1 VLESIISGVIVF
13 SVLVL
18 VHEFGHFAA
27 AKRVGVKVE
36 EFAFGFPP
44 RVFAARRGETEYA
57 INLIPFGG
65 YVRLLG
71 EEDPSALGSLASKTP
86 WQRVQVLTAG
96 AAMNILLGC
105 LLFALTF
112 AIGVPVAEPVTD
124 VTIAAIAAGS
134 PAAAA
139 GLRANDIVLRLDT
152 HPIKTIADLQQFTQ
166 EKAGQE
172 TTLTVKRDGE
182 VLPAIT
188 IVPRVDPPAGQGALG
203 IQIAN
208 YRTVIRTYP
217 IWEAAWMGIQRSLE
231 VVAVTLTAPIDI
243 ARGLIPGDA
252 ARPIGVVGIAQLTGA
267 VSSQI
272 PTQGWVPILNLT
284 GYLSIGIAIAQL
296 LPLPGLDGGRLVF
309 VLLEWVRR
317 GKRVRPE
324 REGMIHLAGLL
335 LLVTLMIIITYYDIV
350 SPVQIPGLTSP

>member
-1 VLESIISGVIVF
+1 VLQAIVSGVIVF

-27 AKRVGVKVE
+27 AKRVGAKVE

-44 RVFAARRGETEYA
+44 RLFAVRRGETEYA

-71 EEDPSALGSLASKTP
+71 EEDPSSAGSLASKTP
-86 WQRVQVLTAG
+86 WQRIQVLTAG
-96 AAMNILLGC
+96 AGMNVLLGIV
-105 LLFALTF
+105 LFAATF
-112 AIGVPVAEPVTD
+112 TIGVPVAETVSEVT
-124 VTIAAIAAGS
+124 VAGVAAAS

-139 GLRANDIVLRLDT
+139 GLRANDIILRLDT
-152 HPIKTIADLQQFTQ
+152 HPIKTIADLQQFTL
-166 EKAGQE
+166 EKVGQE
-172 TTLTVKRDGE
+172 TILTIKRDGE
-182 VLPAIT
+182 VLPPIS
-188 IVPRVDPPAGQGALG
+188 IVPRADPPPGQGALG
-203 IQIAN
+203 IQISN
-208 YRTVIRTYP
+208 YRTVVRSYP
-217 IWEAAWMGIQRSLE
+217 VWEAAWMAVQRSLE
-231 VVAVTLTAPIDI
+231 VVVVTLTAPIAI

-309 VLLEWVRR
+309 VLLEWIRR
-317 GKRVRPE
+317 GKRIRPE

-335 LLVTLMIIITYYDIV
+335 FLVTLMVVITYYDIV
-350 SPVQIPGLTSP
+350 NPIQVPGLTSP

>member
-1 VLESIISGVIVF
+1 MLEAIVSGVIVF

-27 AKRVGVKVE
+27 AKRVGAKVE

-44 RVFAARRGETEYA
+44 RLYAVKRGETEYA

-71 EEDPSALGSLASKTP
+71 EEDPSSPGSLASKTP
-86 WQRVQVLTAG
+86 WQRTQVLMAG
-96 AAMNILLGC
+96 AGMNIVLGIV
-105 LLFALTF
+105 LFAATF
-112 AIGVPVAEPVTD
+112 TIGVPVAEPVND
-124 VTIAAIAAGS
+124 VVVAAVAAGS

-139 GLRANDIVLRLDT
+139 GLRANDILLRLDAHT
-152 HPIKTIADLQQFTQ
+152 IKTIADLQQFTM
-166 EKAGQE
+166 ENAGQE

-182 VLPAIT
+182 VLPPIA
-188 IVPRVDPPAGQGALG
+188 IVPRADPPAGQGALG

-208 YRTVIRTYP
+208 YRTVVRSYP
-217 IWEAAWMGIQRSLE
+217 IWEAAWMGVQRSLE

-243 ARGLIPGDA
+243 ARGLMPGDA

-309 VLLEWVRR
+309 VLLEWIRK

-335 LLVTLMIIITYYDIV
+335 LLVTLMVIITYYDIV
-350 SPVQIPGLTSP
+350 NPIQVPGLTSP

>member
-27 AKRVGVKVE
+27 AKRVGAKVE

-44 RVFAARRGETEYA
+44 RLYATKRGETEYA

-71 EEDPSALGSLASKTP
+71 EEDPSAAGSLASKTP
-86 WQRVQVLTAG
+86 WQRIQVLTAG
-96 AAMNILLGC
+96 AGMNILLGIV
-105 LLFALTF
+105 LFAATF
-112 AIGVPVAEPVTD
+112 AIGVPVAEPVND
-124 VTIAAIAAGS
+124 VTVAAVAAGS

-139 GLRANDIVLRLDT
+139 GLRANDIIARLDA
-152 HPIKTIADLQQFTQ
+152 HPIKTIADLQQFTL

-172 TTLTVKRDGE
+172 TTLTIKRDGE
-182 VLPAIT
+182 VLPPIT

-208 YRTVIRTYP
+208 YRTVIRSYP
-217 IWEAAWMGIQRSLE
+217 IWEAAWMGVQRSLE

-243 ARGLIPGDA
+243 ARGLIPGEA

-296 LPLPGLDGGRLVF
+296 LPRPGLDGGRLVF
-309 VLLEWVRR
+309 VLLEWIRR

-335 LLVTLMIIITYYDIV
+335 LLVTLMVVITYYDIV
-350 SPVQIPGLTSP
+350 NPIQVPGLTSP